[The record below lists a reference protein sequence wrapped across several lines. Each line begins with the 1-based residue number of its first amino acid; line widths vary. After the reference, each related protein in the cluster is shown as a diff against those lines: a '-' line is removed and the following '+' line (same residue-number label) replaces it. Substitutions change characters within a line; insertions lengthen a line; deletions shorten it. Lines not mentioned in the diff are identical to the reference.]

1 MPIFLY
7 FFGERRCQTQFTSD
21 TIMESFQ
28 FVSYYLLCR
37 LWTSF
42 TAYQRL

>member
-1 MPIFLY
+1 
-7 FFGERRCQTQFTSD
+7 
-21 TIMESFQ
+21 MESFQ

-42 TAYQRL
+42 AAYQRL